1 MIVSTMNDLP
11 GYRVVEVYGE
21 VFGLTVRSRNL
32 FATIGGGFRALF
44 GGRIGAYS
52 NLLIHTRE
60 EAVGLLRANAEAMGA
75 NAVLAMRFDTGE
87 FANTMNEVAAYGT
100 AVRVEPL

>member
-1 MIVSTMNDLP
+1 MIISTMNDLP

-21 VFGLTVRSRNL
+21 VFGLTVRSRNF
-32 FATIGGGFRALF
+32 FATLGGAFQGLF

-52 NLLIHTRE
+52 KLLVHTRE
-60 EAVGLLRANAEAMGA
+60 EAVALLRDNAAAMGA

-100 AVRVEPL
+100 AVRVEAV

>member
-21 VFGLTVRSRNL
+21 VFGLTVRSRNA
-32 FATIGGGFRALF
+32 FATLGGAFRSLF
-44 GGRIGAYS
+44 GGRIGAYAT
-52 NLLIHTRE
+52 LLSHTRE
-60 EAVGLLRANAEAMGA
+60 EAVGLLKDNAAAMGA

-100 AVRVEPL
+100 AVRVEPV